1 MADDGEVVFN
11 NDEIQRILNSPEMA
25 AEIRRVCLVIEAR
38 ARTLAPVESGEYIN
52 SFRIL
57 LVRRKQLRIVG
68 YVINDAPHS
77 MLIEMK
83 YGVMTKA
90 RRARG

>member
-1 MADDGEVVFN
+1 MAFRRQRLP
-11 NDEIQRILNSPEMA
+11 NDLTPEEREARI
-25 AEIRRVCLVIEAR
+25 AELRARRRAR